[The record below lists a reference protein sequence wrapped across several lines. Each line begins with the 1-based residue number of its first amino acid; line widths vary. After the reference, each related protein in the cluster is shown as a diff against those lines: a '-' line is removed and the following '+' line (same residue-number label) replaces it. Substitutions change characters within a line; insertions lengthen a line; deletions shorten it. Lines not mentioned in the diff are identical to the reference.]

1 MRMDELPPEREVTD
15 ALRLLDRSSTPSPSD
30 VRRLVR
36 RVVAN
41 AGPLLDQRRG
51 GGVQWC
57 EYPAAW
63 ARTLIPLG
71 IAAALAAAS
80 FILWARGAHLPI
92 SETAVASARY
102 ARSAETADMAPQ
114 QMLDALVAP
123 VEQGVLPSPARPRTR
138 DAR

>member
-1 MRMDELPPEREVTD
+1 MHHEDPDELPPEREVTD
-15 ALRLLDRSSTPSPSD
+15 ALRLLDRTPPPSPSD
-30 VRRLVR
+30 VRRLVQ

-51 GGVQWC
+51 GGVEWW

-80 FILWARGAHLPI
+80 FMLWASGAHLP
-92 SETAVASARY
+92 VAEA
-102 ARSAETADMAPQ
+102 A
-114 QMLDALVAP
+114 
-123 VEQGVLPSPARPRTR
+123 
-138 DAR
+138 